1 MDSCPN
7 VMCSYDR
14 FTPEKSSPFSIWIR
28 STSERFPSIVAN
40 VEHSLETTAK
50 ERGDVLQESRSSS
63 TGVNATLRILD
74 LMASRGTLSLADLTR
89 ELGLAKSTAHRICG
103 VLVERAWAVRDVD
116 GLYGLGIRALRLGS
130 HSTELPIVTAFR
142 TVAAGFLDELDE
154 TIALAVV
161 DGDESLYIA
170 MEETSQPVRYVTH
183 IGSKSPAFASAS
195 GRVVLASQ
203 PPATVAAL
211 FSGRPLIT
219 PTGRRIGGMPELR
232 SILENVRLQGVA
244 ENWDETARGLY
255 AASVPIVNGAGTTI
269 AALTTLVP
277 LSRVTPERR
286 ESIVACLREQ
296 GRRLSELVDWLPAYS
311 ARSSTAH

>member
-1 MDSCPN
+1 
-7 VMCSYDR
+7 
-14 FTPEKSSPFSIWIR
+14 
-28 STSERFPSIVAN
+28 
-40 VEHSLETTAK
+40 VEHALETAVN
-50 ERGDVLQESRSSS
+50 EQGNGIQDARAPS

-103 VLVERAWAVRDVD
+103 VLVERAWAVKDVD
-116 GLYGLGIRALRLGS
+116 GRYGLGIRALRLGS

-142 TVAAGFLDELDE
+142 TVAAHFLEELDE

-170 MEETSQPVRYVTH
+170 LEETSQPVRYITH

-203 PPATVAAL
+203 PPETVAAL
-211 FSGRPLIT
+211 FSGRQLIT
-219 PTGRRIGGMPELR
+219 PTGHRIGGMPELR
-232 SILENVRLQGVA
+232 SILADIRVQGVA
-244 ENWDETARGLY
+244 ENWDETAQGLY
-255 AASVPIVNGAGTTI
+255 AASVPIANAAGTAI
-269 AALTTLVP
+269 AALTTLIP
-277 LSRVTPERR
+277 RSRVTPERR
-286 ESIVACLREQ
+286 ETIVACLREQ
-296 GRRLSELVDWLPAYS
+296 GDLLSELVGWLPAYS

>member
-1 MDSCPN
+1 M
-7 VMCSYDR
+7 
-14 FTPEKSSPFSIWIR
+14 
-28 STSERFPSIVAN
+28 
-40 VEHSLETTAK
+40 EHALETAGP
-50 ERGDVLQESRSSS
+50 EQGDGHQNGRASS
-63 TGVNATLRILD
+63 TGVNATLQILD
-74 LMASRGTLSLADLTR
+74 LMASRGTVSLADLTR

-103 VLVERAWAVRDVD
+103 VLVERAWAVRDPD
-116 GLYGLGIRALRLGS
+116 GRYGLGIRALRLGS

-142 TVAAGFLDELDE
+142 TVAAAFLDELDE

-183 IGSKSPAFASAS
+183 IGSNSPAFASAS

-203 PPATVAAL
+203 PHETVAAL

-219 PTGRRIGGMPELR
+219 PTGHRLGGMPELR
-232 SILENVRLQGVA
+232 SILEQVRRQGFA
-244 ENWDETARGLY
+244 ENWDETAEGLY
-255 AASVPIVNGAGTTI
+255 AASVPISNGAGTSI

-277 LSRVTPERR
+277 RSRVTPERR
-286 ESIVACLREQ
+286 ETIVACLREQ

-311 ARSSTAH
+311 ARSSTAR

>member
-1 MDSCPN
+1 MPDP
-7 VMCSYDR
+7 R
-14 FTPEKSSPFSIWIR
+14 EARSP
-28 STSERFPSIVAN
+28 
-40 VEHSLETTAK
+40 
-50 ERGDVLQESRSSS
+50 S

-74 LMASRGTLSLADLTR
+74 LMAARGALSLADLTR

-103 VLVERAWAVRDVD
+103 VLVERAWAVRDAD
-116 GLYGLGIRALRLGS
+116 GRYGLGIRALRLGS

-142 TVAAGFLDELDE
+142 TVAADFLDELDE

-203 PPATVAAL
+203 PPEAVAAL

-219 PTGRRIGGMPELR
+219 PTGHRIGGMPELR
-232 SILENVRLQGVA
+232 AILESVRRQGVA

-255 AASVPIVNGAGTTI
+255 AASVPIANSAGTTI

-277 LSRVTPERR
+277 RSRVTPERR
-286 ESIVACLREQ
+286 ETIVRCLREQ
-296 GRRLSELVDWLPAYS
+296 GSRLSELVDWLPAYS
-311 ARSSTAH
+311 ARSSSPR

>member
-1 MDSCPN
+1 M
-7 VMCSYDR
+7 
-14 FTPEKSSPFSIWIR
+14 
-28 STSERFPSIVAN
+28 
-40 VEHSLETTAK
+40 EHALETAGP
-50 ERGDVLQESRSSS
+50 ERGDGDQNGRASS

-74 LMASRGTLSLADLTR
+74 LMASRGTVSLADLTR

-116 GLYGLGIRALRLGS
+116 GRYGLGIRALRLGS

-142 TVAAGFLDELDE
+142 TVAAAFLDELDE

-170 MEETSQPVRYVTH
+170 MEETSQPVRYVTY

-195 GRVVLASQ
+195 GRVVLAGQ
-203 PPATVAAL
+203 PPETVAAL

-219 PTGRRIGGMPELR
+219 PTGHRLGGMPELR
-232 SILENVRLQGVA
+232 SILEHVRGQGFA
-244 ENWDETARGLY
+244 ENWDETAEGLY
-255 AASVPIVNGAGTTI
+255 AASVPISNRAGTSI

-277 LSRVTPERR
+277 RSRVTPERR
-286 ESIVACLREQ
+286 ETIVACLREQ
-296 GRRLSELVDWLPAYS
+296 GHRLSELVDWLPAYS